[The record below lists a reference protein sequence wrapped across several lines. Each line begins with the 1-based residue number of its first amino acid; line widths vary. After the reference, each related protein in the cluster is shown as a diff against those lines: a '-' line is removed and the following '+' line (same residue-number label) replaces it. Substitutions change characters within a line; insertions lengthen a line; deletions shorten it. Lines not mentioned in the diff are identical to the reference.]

1 MRIAVIADDLTGAAD
16 TGAALVRAGHRTAVA
31 VRGERVDADAVVI
44 DTDSRGLPA
53 AEAAARV
60 RAVDLA
66 GAEIVMKK
74 VDSTLRGPLAAEVE
88 AALAA
93 SGRTR
98 AIVAPAFPATGRTT
112 VGGVQHLDG
121 VPVHETRFAHDPV
134 SPVHESDI
142 ARLLTGAGGAPVV
155 RRVPAGESSPAAFAA
170 GDVVVCDAETDE
182 DLEAIVRSVEE
193 PSSVLW
199 VGSAGL
205 AAALGAV
212 YPGPGVDEPEEDGP
226 GGRVLVVVG
235 SANATAREQI
245 ARVCAPAVAMPLD
258 GRDVSAPVI
267 DALHRARACV
277 LHPAEGEGDPRTIA
291 AGLAEVAARAGAHI
305 TGLVLTGGDT
315 AVHVARRL
323 GATGLLVEDELE
335 PGVVFGRL
343 IGPHPFRIVTK
354 AGGFGSPDAL
364 RRATAALAAGG
375 RTRA

>member
-31 VRGERVDADAVVI
+31 FRGERVDADAVVI

-60 RAVDLA
+60 RAVALG

-134 SPVHESDI
+134 SPVLESDL
-142 ARLLTGAGGAPVV
+142 RVLLPEADV
-155 RRVPAGESSPAAFAA
+155 R
-170 GDVVVCDAETDE
+170 DATTDE
-182 DLEAIVRSVEE
+182 DLEAIVRSVDD

-245 ARVCAPAVAMPLD
+245 ARVLRSG
-258 GRDVSAPVI
+258 GRD
-267 DALHRARACV
+267 
-277 LHPAEGEGDPRTIA
+277 
-291 AGLAEVAARAGAHI
+291 AARRAA
-305 TGLVLTGGDT
+305 TCP
-315 AVHVARRL
+315 RR
-323 GATGLLVEDELE
+323 
-335 PGVVFGRL
+335 
-343 IGPHPFRIVTK
+343 
-354 AGGFGSPDAL
+354 
-364 RRATAALAAGG
+364 
-375 RTRA
+375 